1 MDLNWEE
8 FIRTKEGY
16 LKILDEV
23 LSMLPKSATGA
34 GDRAIILNP
43 EILHESR
50 RTIVLN
56 FKDMAEKLNR
66 DPAHLAKFLSKESG
80 KPGSVEGERLII
92 QGRLSNEELR
102 RLLEDP
108 SLFSRI
114 ILGFKPYPY
123 QAEFLNDP
131 GKRIIVCS
139 GRQAGKSTSAAV
151 KTIHFAATHS
161 DSTSLIV
168 SATLRQSMLL
178 FEKIVGFIESSILRY
193 SVRRKTRNRIIL
205 ENGSRIIALPS
216 GSGDTIRGYT
226 ADLIVLD
233 EAAFIPEKI
242 IANVVLPMIAAT
254 NGYCWLLSTPWDKNH
269 IFYRIWCG
277 EYEGWRRYYLYAPVK
292 ALYGLP

>member
-1 MDLNWEE
+1 LDLNWEE

-102 RLLEDP
+102 RLLE
-108 SLFSRI
+108 LYVR
-114 ILGFKPYPY
+114 
-123 QAEFLNDP
+123 EF
-131 GKRIIVCS
+131 
-139 GRQAGKSTSAAV
+139 V
-151 KTIHFAATHS
+151 KCPICGGLDTK
-161 DSTSLIV
+161 IV
-168 SATLRQSMLL
+168 SEKRLRFLVCEICGAKS
-178 FEKIVGFIESSILRY
+178 
-193 SVRRKTRNRIIL
+193 SVR
-205 ENGSRIIALPS
+205 
-216 GSGDTIRGYT
+216 
-226 ADLIVLD
+226 
-233 EAAFIPEKI
+233 KI
-242 IANVVLPMIAAT
+242 
-254 NGYCWLLSTPWDKNH
+254 
-269 IFYRIWCG
+269 
-277 EYEGWRRYYLYAPVK
+277 
-292 ALYGLP
+292 